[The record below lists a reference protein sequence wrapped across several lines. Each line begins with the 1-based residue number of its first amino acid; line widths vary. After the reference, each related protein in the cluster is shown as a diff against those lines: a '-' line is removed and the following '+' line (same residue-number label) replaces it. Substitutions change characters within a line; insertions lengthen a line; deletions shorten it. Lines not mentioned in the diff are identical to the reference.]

1 MQYMHIYV
9 FAKLWKLESRMT
21 LSWRENFELQKA
33 YFVNTNIWLFVNDAK
48 WWCWWNF
55 YDRSIAHV
63 CRHILQWVK
72 TKHILYHNWMHSKNF
87 KVNFKINSHNK
98 FKMYLKHNSNKR
110 STKQCTKTSVNFLS
124 QYSRCLK
131 LISLS
136 AYIFLYLGF
145 ELNSLSKK
153 KTFQLKFDVKCSI
166 LSKTS
171 NLKRRLKFRF
181 HLHWTKN
188 CS

>member
-1 MQYMHIYV
+1 
-9 FAKLWKLESRMT
+9 
-21 LSWRENFELQKA
+21 
-33 YFVNTNIWLFVNDAK
+33 
-48 WWCWWNF
+48 
-55 YDRSIAHV
+55 
-63 CRHILQWVK
+63 
-72 TKHILYHNWMHSKNF
+72 MHSKNF

-98 FKMYLKHNSNKR
+98 LKMYSKYNSNKR

-153 KTFQLKFDVKCSI
+153 KMFKLKFDVKCSI
-166 LSKTS
+166 LSNTS
-171 NLKRRLKFRF
+171 IFKRRLKFSF
-181 HLHWTKN
+181 HLHWTINLFLITYLKYDIAIQLHN
-188 CS
+188 EN